1 MANQAIALQARAPQ
15 MDIMGRAIQQNA
27 QMMNMMSQQRAAQRQ
42 AAVAAQEMEIARAAE
57 KRAAAKEGRDIEKFA
72 VDQDALLYAKYR
84 NMAPAVIE
92 SNSPEVYREWLGA
105 LVEESPERGAIIAQA
120 MPVERFDAAALSRMM
135 ATMDDFFAAKYGK
148 AITRELIH
156 PVTGAVSAANI
167 SSLPGASFSQPVPDI
182 SRPRAGA
189 TPMQTPM
196 SAPGAPPATAPK
208 SAFPTTAAP
217 ATDEQIDAAAQK
229 ILRGAGVGEL
239 GISAEDFDRAS
250 ARANQLSAGG
260 GARMQPI
267 SMTTGAQMGGQ
278 PDMTAVVQDM
288 MSSGQISQ
296 SNLQLMREMAGP
308 DKDAQLAQILKA
320 NNIQIVPDEQPQMRS
335 AVFRPDQ
342 GAAPQMQRVQFNPN
356 DYEQAR
362 AKPTGESPTP
372 GIYNV
377 PTPVIKGVKAAETQ
391 GSEDVRVQTQP
402 TITAKEERIRRVE
415 KLRGDLPV
423 AKNATSSLIAD
434 IDDRINSIDRLLSN
448 KYRFSIVGPIEGNLP
463 RLFQMGTRADV
474 QADFDKIKNTATLT
488 ELTKLKTSTETG
500 GSPLGSNPTDRDAKI
515 VETAASALI
524 QTGEP
529 AKFDKELLD
538 LRRKLY
544 RMRTTAAN
552 TYNDT
557 FREVL
562 PEDPRMKL
570 QVPVISDVYKG
581 APPPAGKR
589 KTPTGGAVDKNNPLL
604 KGM

>member
-15 MDIMGRAIQQNA
+15 GSILGGAIQRNA
-27 QMMNMMSQQRAAQRQ
+27 QMMNMMSQQRAAERQ
-42 AAVAAQEMEIARAAE
+42 AAAQQQQMELARAAE
-57 KRAAAKEGRDIEKFA
+57 GRAVTAEEREARKAQQEYMVGRVAYFR
-72 VDQDALLYAKYR
+72 DQLPSVKDDVSW
-84 NMAPAVIE
+84 N
-92 SNSPEVYREWLGA
+92 NWLGR
-105 LVEESPERGAIIAQA
+105 VGQEDPEYADELRRASGGRYDADFVNRVSMDAKTFIDKTIAT
-120 MPVERFDAAALSRMM
+120 P
-135 ATMDDFFAAKYGK
+135 T
-148 AITRELIH
+148 
-156 PVTGAVSAANI
+156 
-167 SSLPGASFSQPVPDI
+167 ASFQVGKDLETYSATVGGTQPGVTPLI
-182 SRPRAGA
+182 VGGA
-189 TPMQTPM
+189 TPTQTPTAPAQTPM
-196 SAPGAPPATAPK
+196 SAP
-208 SAFPTTAAP
+208 
-217 ATDEQIDAAAQK
+217 ATDAQIDEAARK
-229 ILRGAGVGEL
+229 IIGGAGVGEL
-239 GISAEDFDRAS
+239 GISVEDFDRAS
-250 ARANQLSAGG
+250 ERANQMTAGG

-320 NNIQIVPDEQPQMRS
+320 NNIQIVPDAQPQMRS
-335 AVFRPDQ
+335 AVFRPGED
-342 GAAPQMQRVQFNPN
+342 AAPQMQLAQATNAPGTQFRV
-356 DYEQAR
+356 
-362 AKPTGESPTP
+362 AKDPTQSPTP
-372 GIYNV
+372 GVYSV
-377 PTPVIKGVKAAETQ
+377 PTPVIRDVKAAETQ
-391 GSEDVRVQTQP
+391 GSEGVRVQTQP

-415 KLRGDLPV
+415 KLRGELPV
-423 AKNATSSLIAD
+423 AKNATGSLIAD
-434 IDDRINSIDRLLSN
+434 IDDRIDTIDRLLSN

-463 RLFQMGTRADV
+463 RLFQVGVRADV

-529 AKFDKELLD
+529 AKFDEELKA

-544 RMRTTAAN
+544 RMRTTAVT

-570 QVPVISDVYKG
+570 QVRPISPVYRG
-581 APPPAGKR
+581 APETRTSTRRAAPQQGWGRAEVVG
-589 KTPTGGAVDKNNPLL
+589 D
-604 KGM
+604 